1 MARPKQMTKLIH
13 VRLSQE
19 LLDAI
24 DRLVKTGK
32 YANRSEFI
40 RAAIREQLKRDLG
53 EAGSESRGNTNS

>member
-24 DRLVKTGK
+24 DRLVKMGL
-32 YANRSEFI
+32 YPSRSEFI
-40 RAAIREQLKRDLG
+40 RVAIREQLKRDLG
-53 EAGSESRGNTNS
+53 GAGSEPRSNTV

>member
-24 DRLVKTGK
+24 DRLVKMGL
-32 YANRSEFI
+32 YPSRSEFI
-40 RAAIREQLKRDLG
+40 RVAIREQLKRDLG
-53 EAGSESRGNTNS
+53 ASSEPRGSTNS